1 MELMNV
7 YTGSQQTYCP
17 RYQVLCLYQ
26 HTVSSSYGIGTSFHR
41 IVSRWISIQGVEPRY
56 WSYKFREQGRDG
68 TSEQQKTVAT
78 KSQLNWL

>member
-1 MELMNV
+1 MCLYLCRFHLILNKNIKVQMELMNV

-56 WSYKFREQGRDG
+56 
-68 TSEQQKTVAT
+68 
-78 KSQLNWL
+78 